1 MTAWSARAS
10 EERSLLN
17 PSFGATLLWYAAF
30 GHQKESSAPDAGLS
44 FEAAFLILPM
54 VLHREMR
61 ESLPRSVATS
71 LAVWTDNIPLARSQV
86 ATRAHL
92 LVPFTK
98 EAMTFGGVRGGLT
111 FSKGGMTANESWKR
125 ELAMLV
131 RACSDEVQECGSR
144 AEFVGKWFARTGSGD
159 TVMSILGVRP

>member
-1 MTAWSARAS
+1 MTEWSARAS

-17 PSFGATLLWYAAF
+17 PSFGAALLWHAAF
-30 GHQKESSAPDAGLS
+30 GHQSESSAGGAGLP
-44 FEAAFLILPM
+44 FETAFLILPM

-71 LAVWTDNIPLARSQV
+71 LAVWTANIPLARSQI
-86 ATRAHL
+86 ADRAHL

-98 EAMTFGGVRGGLT
+98 EAMTFGGLRGALS
-111 FSKGGMTANESWKR
+111 FSKGW
-125 ELAMLV
+125 V
-131 RACSDEVQECGSR
+131 
-144 AEFVGKWFARTGSGD
+144 ARTGSGD